1 MSNNKFLYQ
10 KRQLKRAVMNAIQ
23 TVAMKNSSL
32 LQTLKTQIAMSIKC
46 DHDEDKE
53 LEIKVRLEEIN
64 NEFQKVMSLVSVD
77 DDNNDIIEQKL
88 TALIIEKEALNKE
101 LEAYTAHDK
110 SNSESRIS
118 DIIRLADIL
127 ENQPLAFD
135 DGLIRQMLQCVVVQS
150 KDCIKVIFNDGTEID
165 QPLQ

>member
-1 MSNNKFLYQ
+1 
-10 KRQLKRAVMNAIQ
+10 
-23 TVAMKNSSL
+23 
-32 LQTLKTQIAMSIKC
+32 
-46 DHDEDKE
+46 
-53 LEIKVRLEEIN
+53 
-64 NEFQKVMSLVSVD
+64 MSLVSVD

-127 ENQPLAFD
+127 ENQ
-135 DGLIRQMLQCVVVQS
+135 CVVVQS
-150 KDCIKVIFNDGTEID
+150 KDCIKIIFNDGTEVD
-165 QPLQ
+165 QPIK

>member
-1 MSNNKFLYQ
+1 
-10 KRQLKRAVMNAIQ
+10 
-23 TVAMKNSSL
+23 
-32 LQTLKTQIAMSIKC
+32 
-46 DHDEDKE
+46 
-53 LEIKVRLEEIN
+53 VRLEEIN

-110 SNSESRIS
+110 SHSETRIS

-135 DGLIRQMLQCVVVQS
+135 DGMIRQVLQCVVVQS